1 MYLFFNYFY
10 FLEFKYQFE
19 LVEIGKDEKLII
31 TGATA
36 LKKRKWLKGL
46 DGLIAKNSG
55 PQDDISRESVA
66 QIKAVKPVSI
76 TPTAT
81 TKKKK
86 KSKAKLS
93 EVTKS
98 DAVQNHPSI
107 VALRQQIAQERK
119 MREKA
124 EEFSEELKRLLQ
136 ASQNKESKQL
146 RASELQVRIG
156 QLCGVVGQLSTDN
169 AQLQQKLAYYQK
181 EFLLL
186 AAP

>member
-1 MYLFFNYFY
+1 MFFNYFY

-81 TKKKK
+81 TKKKRNQK
-86 KSKAKLS
+86 
-93 EVTKS
+93 
-98 DAVQNHPSI
+98 QN
-107 VALRQQIAQERK
+107 
-119 MREKA
+119 
-124 EEFSEELKRLLQ
+124 
-136 ASQNKESKQL
+136 
-146 RASELQVRIG
+146 
-156 QLCGVVGQLSTDN
+156 
-169 AQLQQKLAYYQK
+169 YQR
-181 EFLLL
+181 
-186 AAP
+186 